1 MECPYTGE
9 EFTVANNGGLA
20 LDTRVKNPKYFILV
34 GLFNPLTKFDSEAE
48 AISALCLRRKGVI
61 LTKENY
67 TCPYSGKK
75 FTINQHPVTKK
86 WLGRGL
92 VSPARNYVSKEEAI
106 YAASFRG
113 GRKPKTE
120 QFPKKIVPSIKV
132 TKRVEKFDDF
142 IDTTKLKNKIEN
154 TIEDKEK

>member
-9 EFTVANNGGLA
+9 EFTVEHNGGHA

-34 GLFNPLTKFDSEAE
+34 GLFNPLTKFDSEAA

-75 FTINQHPVTKK
+75 FTIIQHPVTKK
-86 WLGRGL
+86 WFGRGL
-92 VSPARNYVSKEEAI
+92 VSPVIRYASEEAAT

-113 GRKPKTE
+113 GRKPKLDAE
-120 QFPKKIVPSIKV
+120 PKKIVPSIQV
-132 TKRVEKFDDF
+132 TERVETFDDF
-142 IDTTKLKNKIEN
+142 IDTTKLKSTIEN